1 MNGKCLDQSFLRALG
16 GSLGAAPT
24 HSHPKAGPC
33 LGVRCMPL
41 DTVMRGVAWA
51 AGGVQGQAGALNSGI
66 RCNWGEQ
73 RSYWVLKVT
82 GEFF

>member
-1 MNGKCLDQSFLRALG
+1 MDGKCLDQSFHTAVC

-33 LGVRCMPL
+33 LRVWCMPL

-51 AGGVQGQAGALNSGI
+51 AEGVQGQAGALNSGT

-73 RSYWVLKVT
+73 RLYWVLKVT
-82 GEFF
+82 